1 MATRQ
6 STRRWR
12 FWVLALLWLPAGVV
26 ARAAVRFLPGHGL
39 PETGGMAPA
48 MLLMAAGSLLPVAPC
63 GLPLALGCAVGC
75 GGSGTDAPP
84 G

>member
-26 ARAAVRFLPGHGL
+26 ATAAVRFLPGHGL

-48 MLLMAAGSLLPVAPC
+48 MLLMSAGSLLPVAPAAC
-63 GLPLALGCAVGC
+63 RSRSGAVGC